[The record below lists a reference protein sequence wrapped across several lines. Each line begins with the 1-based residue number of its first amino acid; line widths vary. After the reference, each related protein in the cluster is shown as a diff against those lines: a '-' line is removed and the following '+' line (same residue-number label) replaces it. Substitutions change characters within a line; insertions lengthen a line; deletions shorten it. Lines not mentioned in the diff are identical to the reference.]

1 MRTLLILGLHC
12 GCRLWKLYHYIG
24 QVIFHVYL
32 RLILLK
38 LQINLGRDIEA
49 LRSWDILGRLLIVY
63 LDVVNYRLLLGCLNV
78 VVVSSLVLVIQVVV
92 GLVVEPLHGELVLL
106 RLNTYQIITTVPPAS
121 FRDSI
126 RRVVALIWLDGR
138 LGVHSS
144 LGNWESGIVLQV
156 LKQPLLLQLSQ
167 IGISHFQLV
176 LSVEVVVG
184 LGNMRV
190 SITKCIRLALGRLII
205 KYC

>member
-1 MRTLLILGLHC
+1 MRTLLILGLYC
-12 GCRLWKLYHYIG
+12 GCRLWKLY
-24 QVIFHVYL
+24 
-32 RLILLK
+32 
-38 LQINLGRDIEA
+38 QINLGRDIEA

-138 LGVHSS
+138 LGAHSS